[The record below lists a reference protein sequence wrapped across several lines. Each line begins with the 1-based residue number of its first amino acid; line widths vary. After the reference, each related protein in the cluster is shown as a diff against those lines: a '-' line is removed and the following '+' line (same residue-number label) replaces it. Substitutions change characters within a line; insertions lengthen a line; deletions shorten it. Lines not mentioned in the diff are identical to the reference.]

1 MGKSAVEKHF
11 DAMARDFEK
20 VKRKVIPG
28 YRDIEKCILPYLPF
42 TQSRKIA
49 VLELGTGTGA
59 LARDLLQYYPRANYT
74 GIDFSSTML
83 ELASH
88 RLKKCDRRVTLHKAD
103 LNRIK
108 IAGRYDLIIS
118 LFTIHHIINKKGLFK
133 HLYTLL
139 KPGGCFL
146 YGDAL
151 VSKNKRLEKCFIENW
166 KDFMA
171 QSGLSKR
178 KRERVI
184 EDHRQ
189 YDHPEPL
196 ETQLHYL
203 KTAGFKGYDVVWCRE
218 KSGVFFATK

>member
-1 MGKSAVEKHF
+1 MGKISVEKHF

-28 YRDIEKCILPYLPF
+28 YRDIEKCVFSYPPF

-59 LARDLLQYYPRANYT
+59 LARDVLKHFPRATYT
-74 GIDFSSTML
+74 GIDFSSKML
-83 ELASH
+83 EVASH
-88 RLKKCDRRVTLHKAD
+88 RLRKWDQRVTLHKAD
-103 LNRIK
+103 LNRVK
-108 IAGRYDLIIS
+108 IAGRYDLILS

-133 HLYTLL
+133 HLCTLL

-146 YGDAL
+146 YGDVA
-151 VSKNKRLEKCFIENW
+151 VSKNRRLERCFIENW
-166 KDFMA
+166 KAFMA
-171 QSGLSKR
+171 RSGLPKE
-178 KRERVI
+178 KIGRVI
-184 EDHRQ
+184 KDHRH

-196 ETQLHYL
+196 ETQLRFL
-203 KTAGFKGYDVVWCRE
+203 KGAGFKGYDIVWCRE